1 MSLYARVYTHTGFI
15 IVHWHMHMIMYTEN
29 AFAYEYAYT
38 IQVQI
43 HICMNM
49 HMHIYKCPSPSSY
62 IVLTFAFPSKY
73 DFVMMAS
80 CPLYEFNM
88 CPSVNLSSIFSQ
100 ECDIKYENYDVF
112 TM

>member
-1 MSLYARVYTHTGFI
+1 
-15 IVHWHMHMIMYTEN
+15 MIMYTEN

-49 HMHIYKCPSPSSY
+49 HMHIYKCPSPYSY
-62 IVLTFAFPSKY
+62 IVLAFAFPSKY

-80 CPLYEFNM
+80 CSLYEFNM
-88 CPSVNLSSIFSQ
+88 CPSVNLSSIFNIHRNATSNVKFMTYSQ
-100 ECDIKYENYDVF
+100 CEFHI
-112 TM
+112 